1 MEKTIIVD
9 GKEVKLKTNAGLLRK
24 YRKIYG
30 RDLITDMDYIM
41 DALSKAVE
49 SNVKDEILFSTLP
62 VGVLDI
68 FEDLAFAMNKYG
80 DPSIPDN
87 IDDWLEGFE
96 TFDIYTIFPHIID
109 LWNMDNQ
116 TTSEVKK
123 NNEKPQEK

>member
-68 FEDLAFAMNKYG
+68 FEDLAYAMNKYG

>member
-68 FEDLAFAMNKYG
+68 FENLAYAMNKYG